1 VRLQPTEQ
9 GTATGLF
16 RRVFTSA
23 PNRESSMK
31 NDTVQQVVRPSQD
44 PGRVADRK
52 PEDENAVP
60 SWGQSA
66 TLGTEVTPSDV
77 LKQQEKK

>member
-1 VRLQPTEQ
+1 
-9 GTATGLF
+9 
-16 RRVFTSA
+16 
-23 PNRESSMK
+23 MK